1 MSREYFAHNFTI
13 PMPLIQGELK
23 LHKKKERIERF
34 NAGDLF
40 SCENQCNMSNIK
52 QQIKLSNG
60 RYQRECLDGFVG
72 PCCNVKFPP
81 DPPPPAKDPCST
93 HDHPTTCDGILLLF
107 L

>member
-40 SCENQCNMSNIK
+40 SCENPCNMSNIK

-60 RYQRECLDGFVG
+60 RYQRECLDGFG

-81 DPPPPAKDPCST
+81 DPPPAKDPCFI